1 MSSYKPY
8 IYTSEKLPVGIPP
21 GETDRASCEDTCV
34 LPVVET
40 ACVIW
45 QVLCCGSLPSC
56 WHPIRALVCLFNMNC
71 TLYRSLTPSTV
82 PPTP

>member
-34 LPVVET
+34 LPVVEP
-40 ACVIW
+40 A
-45 QVLCCGSLPSC
+45 
-56 WHPIRALVCLFNMNC
+56 VCYFAG
-71 TLYRSLTPSTV
+71 TLLHF
-82 PPTP
+82 PTLLLAFRTCPCLSV